1 MTRIR
6 PPGPARAMT
15 CRAPAALALF
25 ALLTLVACRDD
36 DEPITASTTTTEP
49 TSTTSGPATTST
61 TLDPQAD
68 VVARYRMFWQVRF
81 EANREPVNPDDP
93 RFAEY
98 ATGQQL
104 ANVVKETRERRD
116 NGLAIRRPEPSITER
131 RVKVTQIDG
140 DTATLQDCSTNDGIV
155 YRVAGGEVVD
165 NAVVTYSVL
174 ATMRRVDGTWKLD
187 HTNIIQKW
195 EGVAGCALSPEFSS

>member
-6 PPGPARAMT
+6 PPGRASAR
-15 CRAPAALALF
+15 RGRVALAVI
-25 ALLTLVACRDD
+25 ALTVLVACRGGND
-36 DEPITASTTTTEP
+36 PITAPTTTSSP
-49 TSTTSGPATTST
+49 TSTTSEPTTTST

-165 NAVVTYSVL
+165 NAVATYSVL
-174 ATMRRVDGTWKLD
+174 ATMRRVDGVWKLD
-187 HTNIIQKW
+187 HTNVIQKW
-195 EGVAGCALSPEFSS
+195 EGVAGCALSAEFSS